1 MKVKKIKA
9 EKKCPKCFGRG
20 LVRTAVGLFPCYVCN
35 GKGTR
40 IVAIRKIVS
49 DTIETYDVSKNSI

>member
-1 MKVKKIKA
+1 MKVKKIRA
-9 EKKCPKCFGRG
+9 EKKCPKCFWWW
-20 LVRTAVGLFPCYVCN
+20 LVRTAVGLFPCHVCN

-49 DTIETYDVSKNSI
+49 DTRET